1 MPTGLVGD
9 VIWPAD
15 DRYDSSRV
23 VFNAMIDRRPLAV
36 LRCHDP
42 SDVERGMAYAR
53 HHDLPLSVKGG
64 GHNVAG
70 NAVCDDGLVLDLS
83 PMKTVL
89 VDPASAPSAREQV
102 CCSASLTRARRSTG
116 SPPRSA
122 SSP

>member
-23 VFNAMIDRRPLAV
+23 VFNAMIDRRPQAV

-42 SDVERGMAYAR
+42 SDVERGITYAR
-53 HHDLPLSVKGG
+53 RHHLPLAVKGG

-70 NAVCDDGLVLDLS
+70 NAVCDDGLVLDPRVSQFLLIMCRRR
-83 PMKTVL
+83 PRRRGRPGFVAEW
-89 VDPASAPSAREQV
+89 PAQGMG
-102 CCSASLTRARRSTG
+102 CKIWRR
-116 SPPRSA
+116 
-122 SSP
+122 